1 LDQHAI
7 VSMTDLDGNITYAN
21 DRFCE
26 ISGYAREELIGKNH
40 RIVNS
45 GVHKAALFTD
55 LWHTIST
62 GKVWTGEINNRKKD
76 GGYYWVDATI
86 VPLLGDDGLPQQ
98 YIGIRTDITASK
110 DASRQ
115 LTRER
120 RRLNDIIEGTN
131 VGTWEWNIATG
142 ETVLNERWAQIVG
155 HTLAELGAT
164 TIETWI
170 GRTHPE
176 DLVQTQALIAQHFRG
191 ETAALEYEARVLHKK
206 GHWVWVSTRGKI
218 VSRGIDG
225 RPRWMAGIHMD
236 ISARRAAEAEV
247 QRSAQLLRG
256 SIDALDDAF
265 ALFDADDR
273 LVLCNQRYKN
283 LYRHN
288 ADMIVPGNTFEQI
301 VRRGAERG
309 EYEAAIGRIDEWVA
323 ERMATHRQAS
333 SQLTQRLGDGRVL
346 RIVERK
352 MSDGHTVGFRID
364 ITELVRA
371 TEAAQEAKSTA
382 EAATVAKSQFLANM
396 SHEIRT
402 PMNAILGML
411 ALLQKTALTTRQAD
425 YASKTEG
432 AARALLGLLN
442 EILDFSKVEAGKMTL
457 DPQPFHV
464 DQLLHDLS
472 VILSANIGSKNIEV
486 LLDADP
492 ALPRQL
498 IGDAMRLQ
506 QVLINLSGN
515 AIKFTA
521 TGEVVLSMKVVSH
534 EANVVTIAFSVR
546 DTGIGIAPENQA
558 RIFDGF
564 TQAEASTTRR
574 FGGTGLG
581 VAISQRLVALMGGEL
596 KLDSELGQGSCF
608 HFSIALPVAEASKA
622 DPIAHASPR
631 TTVTPLRILLVDSN
645 PTARDVLGRM
655 CQSLGWIAEMAES
668 GESAVEILQAPARAG
683 IDYAAVFVN
692 QQLQGLAGA
701 ETVRR
706 IHALGT
712 SRAFPVVLMATAHQC
727 ETLSRG
733 TDLESG
739 QLGIILA
746 KPVTAS
752 MLLDAVNDA
761 LVDAN
766 PSAGRREASG
776 DVGLGASRRLAGLR
790 LLVAEDNLINQQVAR
805 ELLEGEGAIVQIAND
820 GQQAVE
826 AIAAADPRFD
836 VVLMDLQMPIM
847 DGFTAASRIRH
858 ELGMLDLPIVAM
870 TANAMS
876 SDREACLAAGMNDHV
891 GKPFELS
898 HLVRVLRKYAGQEAL
913 PEVAPEMNK
922 SDSALPI
929 DVREAAIK
937 ADVDIVS
944 VLDRIE
950 GNLELY
956 QDMLQIFVD
965 DLAAMPAQLS
975 AYLAQGEV
983 DSAVRLLHTLKGVAA
998 TLGANALAADAASG
1012 EAELAVASSSNAGA
1026 ATAQHVLNAI
1036 IAAGPSLAALL
1047 RTLQVAEPVCSV

>member
-1 LDQHAI
+1 
-7 VSMTDLDGNITYAN
+7 
-21 DRFCE
+21 
-26 ISGYAREELIGKNH
+26 
-40 RIVNS
+40 
-45 GVHKAALFTD
+45 
-55 LWHTIST
+55 
-62 GKVWTGEINNRKKD
+62 
-76 GGYYWVDATI
+76 
-86 VPLLGDDGLPQQ
+86 
-98 YIGIRTDITASK
+98 
-110 DASRQ
+110 
-115 LTRER
+115 
-120 RRLNDIIEGTN
+120 
-131 VGTWEWNIATG
+131 
-142 ETVLNERWAQIVG
+142 
-155 HTLAELGAT
+155 
-164 TIETWI
+164 
-170 GRTHPE
+170 
-176 DLVQTQALIAQHFRG
+176 
-191 ETAALEYEARVLHKK
+191 
-206 GHWVWVSTRGKI
+206 
-218 VSRGIDG
+218 
-225 RPRWMAGIHMD
+225 
-236 ISARRAAEAEV
+236 
-247 QRSAQLLRG
+247 
-256 SIDALDDAF
+256 
-265 ALFDADDR
+265 
-273 LVLCNQRYKN
+273 
-283 LYRHN
+283 
-288 ADMIVPGNTFEQI
+288 
-301 VRRGAERG
+301 
-309 EYEAAIGRIDEWVA
+309 
-323 ERMATHRQAS
+323 
-333 SQLTQRLGDGRVL
+333 
-346 RIVERK
+346 
-352 MSDGHTVGFRID
+352 
-364 ITELVRA
+364 
-371 TEAAQEAKSTA
+371 
-382 EAATVAKSQFLANM
+382 
-396 SHEIRT
+396 
-402 PMNAILGML
+402 
-411 ALLQKTALTTRQAD
+411 
-425 YASKTEG
+425 
-432 AARALLGLLN
+432 
-442 EILDFSKVEAGKMTL
+442 
-457 DPQPFHV
+457 
-464 DQLLHDLS
+464 
-472 VILSANIGSKNIEV
+472 
-486 LLDADP
+486 
-492 ALPRQL
+492 
-498 IGDAMRLQ
+498 
-506 QVLINLSGN
+506 
-515 AIKFTA
+515 
-521 TGEVVLSMKVVSH
+521 
-534 EANVVTIAFSVR
+534 
-546 DTGIGIAPENQA
+546 
-558 RIFDGF
+558 
-564 TQAEASTTRR
+564 
-574 FGGTGLG
+574 
-581 VAISQRLVALMGGEL
+581 
-596 KLDSELGQGSCF
+596 
-608 HFSIALPVAEASKA
+608 
-622 DPIAHASPR
+622 
-631 TTVTPLRILLVDSN
+631 
-645 PTARDVLGRM
+645 M

-668 GESAVEILQAPARAG
+668 GESAVEILQAPAWAG